1 VSDNENTMSN
11 DAKSADTKPAA
22 EGKPEPRPRAPRRTA
37 AAIAA
42 AKAGNVPA
50 ADKPAATA
58 PAAERAASAAPPAY
72 NEAPPPR
79 VAPEPRESAPY
90 QGQNQDQPANPNQG
104 QGQNPNQAQ
113 GQTQAQ
119 AQNPNQG
126 QSQAPNQGQ
135 NPNNPNNAREGRDG
149 RGRRRRNERGGNPN
163 PQQPRPQG
171 NHPRPNPNGL
181 PVDDDNADPGSN
193 DRVINLTE
201 LKRKNAIQL
210 LEFAESLG
218 LHEGIAR
225 ARKQDV
231 IFNVLKAH
239 ARSGGGIWAE
249 GVLEILQD
257 GFGFL
262 RSADESYLAGPDDIY
277 VSPSQ
282 IRRFNL
288 RTGDY
293 ITGRVRHPKEG
304 ERYFAMLRVD
314 DINGDPPEASKNK
327 MLFENLTPLFPRKSF
342 KLERGNGSSED
353 ITGRILDL
361 IAPIGRGQR
370 GLIVSQPKSGKTMM
384 LQNIAQAIT
393 YNHPDAHL
401 IMLLIDERPEEV
413 TEIAR
418 TVRAEVISSTFD
430 EPAVRH
436 VQVAEMVI
444 ERAKRLVEHKKD
456 VVILLDSITRLA
468 RAYNTVVPS
477 SGKVLTGGVDANALQ
492 RPKRFFGAARN
503 VEEGGSL
510 TIIATAL
517 TETGSKMDEVI
528 YEEFKG
534 TGNMEVHLSRRISEK
549 RVYPAIDIN
558 RSGTRREDLLI
569 EPDMLA
575 KIWILRK
582 LLHPM
587 DELSAMEFML
597 DKMKNTKSNDE
608 FFNSMK
614 R

>member
-1 VSDNENTMSN
+1 VSDIESKDPS
-11 DAKSADTKPAA
+11 DAVRAEAKPVS
-22 EGKPEPRPRAPRRTA
+22 ETPTRTRSPRRSA
-37 AAIAA
+37 AAIAEA
-42 AKAGNVPA
+42 RTPA
-50 ADKPAATA
+50 EKPAEA
-58 PAAERAASAAPPAY
+58 PAPATERPAPVTGRAESTLPPL
-72 NEAPPPR
+72 PPMQ
-79 VAPEPRESAPY
+79 EPMPYGNNGNSSNQGESQESRESPQGGGAQGGQSNGGQAPTPY
-90 QGQNQDQPANPNQG
+90 QGQN
-104 QGQNPNQAQ
+104 
-113 GQTQAQ
+113 
-119 AQNPNQG
+119 
-126 QSQAPNQGQ
+126 
-135 NPNNPNNAREGRDG
+135 NNDRRNDRNDRNDRN
-149 RGRRRRNERGGNPN
+149 RRRRHERG
-163 PQQPRPQG
+163 QQPRPQG
-171 NHPRPNPNGL
+171 QGGGPPRNPHGL
-181 PVDDDNADPGSN
+181 PVDDENADIGSN

-201 LKRKNAIQL
+201 LKRKNPVQL

-218 LHEGIAR
+218 IQEGVAR
-225 ARKQDV
+225 QRRQDV
-231 IFNVLKAH
+231 IFNILKAH

-304 ERYFAMLRVD
+304 ERYFALLKVD

-327 MLFENLTPLFPRKSF
+327 MLFENLTPLFPRKAF
-342 KLERGNGSSED
+342 RLERGNGSTED

-361 IAPIGRGQR
+361 VAPVGRGQR

-384 LQNIAQAIT
+384 LQNVAQAIQ
-393 YNHPDAHL
+393 YNHPDVHL

-517 TETGSKMDEVI
+517 TDTGSKMDEVI

-569 EPDMLA
+569 EPDLLA

-587 DELSAMEFML
+587 DELAAMEFML